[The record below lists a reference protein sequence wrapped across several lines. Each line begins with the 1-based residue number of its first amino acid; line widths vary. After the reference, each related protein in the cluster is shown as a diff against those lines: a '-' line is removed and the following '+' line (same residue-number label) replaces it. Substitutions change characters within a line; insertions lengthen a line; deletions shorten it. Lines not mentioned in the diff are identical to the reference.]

1 MTSPEMR
8 IPCYVEAC
16 PSTYHES
23 VENYKR
29 SHKNLSEENR
39 MTTTSKAT
47 LEALS
52 NEVSEQK
59 ERIEDEF
66 DGEYVDIIQNLP
78 EERAAL
84 HSVINLAMKL
94 KYGSNKEEK
103 SGIFNGIFSKPKRFN
118 DSDNENESSQEE
130 DMVTEL
136 PETFTNT
143 IVDKIKED
151 TGNDVEDGEVNEEG
165 NIVLTGKNRNL
176 VVNEILDAY
185 GYSIYKEDSD
195 NHCVG
200 SNSAEYYTKEVR
212 EDFIEALQDENIP
225 LVFNSRGNIELIA

>member
-16 PSTYHES
+16 PATYHES

-52 NEVSEQK
+52 DEVSEQK
-59 ERIEDEF
+59 GRIEDEF

-78 EERAAL
+78 EEREAL

-94 KYGSNKEEK
+94 KYGSNEEEK
-103 SGIFNGIFSKPKRFN
+103 SGIFNGIFSKPKRSN

-195 NHCVG
+195 NHSVG